1 MGSASTSDRTTRPP
15 ARATWGARARHVLW
29 RAMSTLVGGV
39 RIGGRVPSGPMVL
52 VANHTSHAD
61 TAALL
66 AAVPPDRRPTF
77 VAAAD
82 YWFARPWRRAL
93 VSGLVGAL
101 PVARTGAAYETLR
114 DAAAPVL
121 AEGRALVIYPEGTR
135 GAPGEPVGPF
145 RSGALRLAADLD
157 VPLVPVGISG
167 TGEVLP
173 KHGRLRPTGVVLRF
187 GDPLPGAVCRD
198 TSPEVVRAAVQ
209 ALRDDSSAVPWPDS
223 RLYGWLE
230 RRSDVQLMT
239 AGLLWGFAEA
249 LSWPVMAEVYVVAV
263 GAPQPH
269 RAGRV
274 GASVAA
280 GSVAGVLVH
289 AALARRGVRLPAPLA
304 TPAMRTAAR
313 DHLRS
318 DGALGIWRQLR
329 NGIPVKVYAR
339 AAGESDLALHRL
351 AGAVALARPTRMALA
366 TGVVLVA
373 GGWAHPLLRRRYPEF
388 LVLGSAVFAEG
399 LHRVV
404 RRWR

>member
-1 MGSASTSDRTTRPP
+1 MRGRRAARKAP
-15 ARATWGARARHVLW
+15 AGGLWGARARHVLW

-39 RIGGRVPSGPMVL
+39 RIGGRVPAGAMVL

-66 AAVPPDRRPTF
+66 AAVPPDRSPTF

-82 YWFARPWRRAL
+82 YWFERPWRRAL

-114 DAAAPVL
+114 DAAVPVL
-121 AEGRALVIYPEGTR
+121 AAGHALVIYPEGTR
-135 GAPGEPVGPF
+135 GAPGEPVGRF

-187 GDPLPGAVCRD
+187 GDPLPPEECRRTD
-198 TSPEVVRAAVQ
+198 PEVVRAAVQ
-209 ALRDDSSAVPWPDS
+209 ALRDDSSEVPWPDS
-223 RLYGWLE
+223 RLYTWLAG
-230 RRSDVQLMT
+230 RPDALLMT
-239 AGLLWGFAEA
+239 GGFLWGLAEA
-249 LSWPVMAEVYVVAV
+249 MSWPIMAEVYVVAV
-263 GAPQPH
+263 GAPQPR
-269 RAGRV
+269 RAVRV

-280 GSVAGVLVH
+280 GSVTGAALH
-289 AALARRGVRLPAPLA
+289 AALTRRGARLPVPLT
-304 TPAMRTAAR
+304 TPAMHRAAAE
-313 DHLRS
+313 HLAA
-318 DGALGIWRQLR
+318 GPHGVWRQLFS
-329 NGIPVKVYAR
+329 GIPIKVYAR
-339 AAGESDLALHRL
+339 VAGESQLDLGRFTL
-351 AGAVALARPTRMALA
+351 ATASARPTRIGAA
-366 TGVVLVA
+366 TAAVLVA
-373 GGWAHPLLRRRYPEF
+373 GRWAHPLLRRRYPEF
-388 LVLGSAVFAEG
+388 LVLGGAVFAEG